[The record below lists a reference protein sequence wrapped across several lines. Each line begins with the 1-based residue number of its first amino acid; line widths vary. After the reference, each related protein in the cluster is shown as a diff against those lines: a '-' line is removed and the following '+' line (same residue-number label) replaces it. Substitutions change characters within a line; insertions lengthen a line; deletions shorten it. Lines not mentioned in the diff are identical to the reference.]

1 MFFTSS
7 HSSSFTSVESLS
19 TSIERSRSWS
29 RPSEHEISKQSFT
42 AVSVFSMPLSSSL
55 RSSTFAYTSITIGNR
70 ILNIGPMYSLPDAS
84 KYSVVSSSMSTF
96 SLFMMSIFSTEN
108 AFCRFSSFER

>member
-1 MFFTSS
+1 
-7 HSSSFTSVESLS
+7 
-19 TSIERSRSWS
+19 
-29 RPSEHEISKQSFT
+29 
-42 AVSVFSMPLSSSL
+42 
-55 RSSTFAYTSITIGNR
+55 
-70 ILNIGPMYSLPDAS
+70 MYSLPDAS